1 MQVLILFAAL
11 STCDPG
17 NVMDAV
23 KAAKEKNVH
32 VSIVG
37 MAAEV
42 RICSVFTKV
51 VALPPLSAGPS
62 VCPASN
68 VVSLLAAQAASRSTQ
83 AAFKLEQRSCPSVL
97 EERRTVL
104 HKAGMLLVLNGVV
117 YMLQE
122 TGGEYGIALNE
133 RHFEELVFSHA
144 RPPPSRD
151 SEKHASL
158 VSL

>member
-1 MQVLILFAAL
+1 MLILFAAL

-51 VALPPLSAGPS
+51 GVLLPISHCR
-62 VCPASN
+62 VC
-68 VVSLLAAQAASRSTQ
+68 L
-83 AAFKLEQRSCPSVL
+83 F
-97 EERRTVL
+97 
-104 HKAGMLLVLNGVV
+104 
-117 YMLQE
+117 
-122 TGGEYGIALNE
+122 
-133 RHFEELVFSHA
+133 
-144 RPPPSRD
+144 RP
-151 SEKHASL
+151 KCA
-158 VSL
+158 

>member
-1 MQVLILFAAL
+1 MLILLAAL

-51 VALPPLSAGPS
+51 VALTLLSTVLIVPVFVGRAHHSWAHGQTIEPS
-62 VCPASN
+62 S
-68 VVSLLAAQAASRSTQ
+68 
-83 AAFKLEQRSCPSVL
+83 QRPFHDSSVL
-97 EERRTVL
+97 HDLSERC
-104 HKAGMLLVLNGVV
+104 
-117 YMLQE
+117 
-122 TGGEYGIALNE
+122 GIPLACCCK
-133 RHFEELVFSHA
+133 SGC
-144 RPPPSRD
+144 
-151 SEKHASL
+151 
-158 VSL
+158 